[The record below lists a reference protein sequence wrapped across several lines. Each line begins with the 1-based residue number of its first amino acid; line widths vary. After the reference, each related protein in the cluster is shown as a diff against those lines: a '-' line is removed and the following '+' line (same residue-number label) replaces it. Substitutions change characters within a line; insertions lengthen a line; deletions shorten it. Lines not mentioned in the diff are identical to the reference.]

1 MAEDEAKSLI
11 EQLIE
16 MTGMPAEDVEAN
28 LEHLAAQENP
38 PGQGKSSEP
47 MSPTAFNKPPD
58 GWPTL
63 ATGELVDIKGI
74 WFEVRG
80 MHNGMLALQPR
91 GPSSALLRRV
101 AKRQKKRGKK

>member
-16 MTGMPAEDVEAN
+16 MTGMSAEEVEAN
-28 LEHLAAQENP
+28 LEHLAREGIP
-38 PGQGKSSEP
+38 EPGNLPEQGNAPES
-47 MSPTAFNKPPD
+47 KPPD

-63 ATGELVDIKGI
+63 STGEPVDIKGI

-80 MHNGMLALQPR
+80 MHNGLLTLQPR
-91 GPSSALLRRV
+91 GPSSALLRRI
-101 AKRQKKRGKK
+101 ARQQGRQKRRKK

>member
-11 EQLIE
+11 EQLVE
-16 MTGMPAEDVEAN
+16 MTGMPAEEVEAN
-28 LEHLAAQENP
+28 LEHLANEGTPAQDNLS
-38 PGQGKSSEP
+38 GQG
-47 MSPTAFNKPPD
+47 KPPD

-80 MHNGMLALQPR
+80 MHNGLLALQPR
-91 GPSSALLRRV
+91 GPSSALLRRI
-101 AKRQKKRGKK
+101 AKRQKKQKKRGKA